1 MSEVEKFFA
10 AQQRDASYEALKT
23 LTRGVDRAAAD
34 ILNAEIYGRTLS
46 VGGVWEFYAP
56 GPKLSA
62 LVCLDLSA
70 PMLESYAPAGA
81 QKIVGDLFETE
92 LPENSFDGI
101 VFSLILHHVAQGDW
115 LECERRIHD
124 ALTRAQRWLKPG
136 GTVFI
141 LEYCPHPAWMPIQRL
156 LLPLT
161 RLFLKIVGQPLVVM
175 HDRGFYDREFAAAG
189 FRSASARRISAPG
202 VSDWTWF
209 PVFMAVPWLKL
220 PLKLYPKMYVLTALK
235 PD

>member
-10 AQQRDASYEALKT
+10 AQQRDASYEALKS

-34 ILNAEIYGRTLS
+34 VLNKEVRGRTLS
-46 VGGVWEFYAP
+46 VGGVWEFFSP
-56 GPKLSA
+56 GPQLSP

-81 QKIVGDLFETE
+81 EKVVGDMFETE
-92 LPENSFDGI
+92 LSENSFDSV
-101 VFSLILHHVAQGDW
+101 VFSLILHHVAQGNW
-115 LECERRIHD
+115 GECEGRIRE
-124 ALTRAQRWLKPG
+124 ALARTRRWLKPG

-141 LEYCPHPAWMPIQRL
+141 LEYCPHPFWMPIQRL
-156 LLPLT
+156 ILPLT
-161 RLFLKIVGQPLVVM
+161 RLFLKLVGQPLVVM
-175 HDRGFYDREFAAAG
+175 HDKGFYEREFAAAG
-189 FRSASARRISAPG
+189 FGSIAARRISATG

-220 PLKLYPKMYVLTALK
+220 PLKVYPRMHILVAGK
-235 PD
+235 P